1 MAACGRCKTR
11 GGQLITFT
19 YDTLNRLA
27 TKAAP
32 SEPTVTY
39 TYDLAGRLTAASDTS
54 AAMTAAAS
62 PAGTLGTVTMTYDQA
77 AMLDWYA
84 FGPGPNDVPAGS
96 PMGKDQVTMSF
107 GPTPAG
113 ALQSMAGLL
122 RRGDARDRLSGRGQP
137 CLDR

>member
-1 MAACGRCKTR
+1 MTW
-11 GGQLITFT
+11 
-19 YDTLNRLA
+19 
-27 TKAAP
+27 P
-32 SEPTVTY
+32 
-39 TYDLAGRLTAASDTS
+39 AGRL
-54 AAMTAAAS
+54 TAAAS
-62 PAGTLGTVTMTYDQA
+62 PAGTLGTVTITYDQA

-122 RRGDARDRLSGRGQP
+122 RLRYARDRLSGRGQP
-137 CLDR
+137 CLDMKRSRGAPPLAPRPHRFGVTRYCAKQ